1 MRAESTR
8 VAPACVMPSRRWQK
22 FVLEASTLL
31 AEPAEDVQMAKQ
43 GTLTKGSTRRGRSA
57 RKAATEVV
65 MSHEDIARR
74 AFEIYLARGAGDGE
88 ALADWVQAERE
99 LLGMQ

>member
-1 MRAESTR
+1 
-8 VAPACVMPSRRWQK
+8 
-22 FVLEASTLL
+22 
-31 AEPAEDVQMAKQ
+31 MAKQ
-43 GTLTKGSTRRGRSA
+43 GILTKGSTRRGRSVQ
-57 RKAATEVV
+57 KAATEVV

>member
-1 MRAESTR
+1 
-8 VAPACVMPSRRWQK
+8 
-22 FVLEASTLL
+22 
-31 AEPAEDVQMAKQ
+31 MAKQ
-43 GTLTKGSTRRGRSA
+43 GTLTKGSTRRGRA
-57 RKAATEVV
+57 VQKAATEVV

-74 AFEIYLARGAGDGE
+74 AFELYLARGAGDGE